1 MSKLRQHG
9 LTMIEV
15 ALAVMISTLVMT
27 AVWLQLQ
34 DMIKFY
40 LSRNTAYTIN
50 ARFDHVID
58 DIKSSCLISA
68 NSTYCDKS
76 KQISKIEMENSS
88 GGVFGELNV
97 NIQPDSNKTI
107 KKFDIRIT
115 YNIKGS
121 ILQHLDRRTV
131 RNNTAFYYVAYCDVI
146 KSQKNEDRICKST
159 NKKSYYYSPLMPW
172 SVASDKLDWLNKSSD
187 DYLIFHYVL
196 SL

>member
-34 DMIKFY
+34 DIIKFY

-58 DIKSSCLISA
+58 DIKSSCLIIA
-68 NSTYCDKS
+68 NSTSCDKS
-76 KQISKIEMENSS
+76 KQIRKIEMENSS
-88 GGVFGELNV
+88 GGGFGELNV
-97 NIQPDSNKTI
+97 NIQPDNKT
-107 KKFDIRIT
+107 KKFDIWIT

-146 KSQKNEDRICKST
+146 KNQKNEDGICKST
-159 NKKSYYYSPLMPW
+159 NKNSYYYSPVMPW
-172 SVASDKLDWLNKSSD
+172 SVSSDQLDWLNKTSD

>member
-1 MSKLRQHG
+1 MSKFRQHG
-9 LTMIEV
+9 LTMIAV

-34 DMIKFY
+34 DIIKFY

-58 DIKSSCLISA
+58 DIKSSCLIIA
-68 NSTYCDKS
+68 NSTSCDKS
-76 KQISKIEMENSS
+76 KQIRKIEMENSS

-97 NIQPDSNKTI
+97 NIQPDNKT
-107 KKFDIRIT
+107 KKFDIWIT

-146 KSQKNEDRICKST
+146 KNQKNEDGICKST
-159 NKKSYYYSPLMPW
+159 NKNSYYYSPVMPW
-172 SVASDKLDWLNKSSD
+172 SVSSDQLDWLNKTSD

>member
-97 NIQPDSNKTI
+97 NNQPDSNKTI
-107 KKFDIRIT
+107 KKFDIWIT

>member
-34 DMIKFY
+34 DIIKFY

-58 DIKSSCLISA
+58 DIKSSCLIIA
-68 NSTYCDKS
+68 NSTSCDKS
-76 KQISKIEMENSS
+76 KQIRKIEMENSS

-97 NIQPDSNKTI
+97 NIQPDNKT
-107 KKFDIRIT
+107 KKFDIWIT
-115 YNIKGS
+115 YNIKDS

-146 KSQKNEDRICKST
+146 KNQKNEDGICKST
-159 NKKSYYYSPLMPW
+159 NKNSYYYSPVMPW
-172 SVASDKLDWLNKSSD
+172 SVASDQLDWLNKTSD

>member
-1 MSKLRQHG
+1 MSNLRQNG
-9 LTMIEV
+9 LTLIEV

-50 ARFDHVID
+50 ARFDHVVD
-58 DIKSSCLISA
+58 DIKSSCLIKTS
-68 NSTYCDKS
+68 NTSCEKD
-76 KQISKIEMENSS
+76 KQIKKIEMENSS
-88 GGVFGELNV
+88 GGMFGELNV
-97 NIQPDSNKTI
+97 KIQEDTKAI
-107 KKFDIRIT
+107 DKKFDIWIT

-121 ILQHLDRRTV
+121 VLQHIDRRMV

-146 KSQKNEDRICKST
+146 YDQNNEDKVCKKT
-159 NKKSYYYSPLMPW
+159 NKSSYYYSPVMPW
-172 SVASDKLDWLNKSSD
+172 SVSKLDWLNKPYD
-187 DYLIFHYVL
+187 DHLIFHYVL

>member
-34 DMIKFY
+34 DIIKFY

-58 DIKSSCLISA
+58 DIKSSCLIIA
-68 NSTYCDKS
+68 NSTSCDKS
-76 KQISKIEMENSS
+76 KQIRKIEMENSS

-97 NIQPDSNKTI
+97 NIQPDNKT
-107 KKFDIRIT
+107 KKFDIWIT

-146 KSQKNEDRICKST
+146 KNQKNEDGICKST
-159 NKKSYYYSPLMPW
+159 NKNSYYYSPVMPW
-172 SVASDKLDWLNKSSD
+172 SVSSDQLDWLNKTSD

>member
-34 DMIKFY
+34 DIIKFY

-58 DIKSSCLISA
+58 DIKSSCLIIA
-68 NSTYCDKS
+68 NSSCDES
-76 KQISKIEMENSS
+76 KQIKKIEMENSS

-97 NIQPDSNKTI
+97 NIQPDNKT
-107 KKFDIRIT
+107 KKFDIWIT

-146 KSQKNEDRICKST
+146 KNQKNEDGICKST
-159 NKKSYYYSPLMPW
+159 NKKSYYYSPVMPW
-172 SVASDKLDWLNKSSD
+172 SVSSDQLDWLNKTSD

>member
-34 DMIKFY
+34 DIIKFY

-58 DIKSSCLISA
+58 DIKSSCLIIA
-68 NSTYCDKS
+68 NSSCDES
-76 KQISKIEMENSS
+76 KQIKKIEMENSS

-97 NIQPDSNKTI
+97 NIQPDNKT
-107 KKFDIRIT
+107 KKFDIWIT

-146 KSQKNEDRICKST
+146 KNQKNEDGICKST
-159 NKKSYYYSPLMPW
+159 NKNSYYYSPVMPW
-172 SVASDKLDWLNKSSD
+172 SVSSDQLDWLNKTSD

>member
-34 DMIKFY
+34 DIIKFY

-58 DIKSSCLISA
+58 DIKSSCLIIA
-68 NSTYCDKS
+68 NSTSCDKS
-76 KQISKIEMENSS
+76 KQIRKIEMENSS

-97 NIQPDSNKTI
+97 NIQPDNKT
-107 KKFDIRIT
+107 KKFDIWIT

-146 KSQKNEDRICKST
+146 KNQKNEDGICK
-159 NKKSYYYSPLMPW
+159 
-172 SVASDKLDWLNKSSD
+172 
-187 DYLIFHYVL
+187 
-196 SL
+196 

>member
-1 MSKLRQHG
+1 
-9 LTMIEV
+9 MIEV

-34 DMIKFY
+34 DIIKFY

-58 DIKSSCLISA
+58 DIKSSCLIIA
-68 NSTYCDKS
+68 NSTSCDES
-76 KQISKIEMENSS
+76 KQIRKIEMENSS
-88 GGVFGELNV
+88 GGGFGELNV
-97 NIQPDSNKTI
+97 NIQPDNKT
-107 KKFDIRIT
+107 KKFDIWIT

-146 KSQKNEDRICKST
+146 KNQKNEDGICKST
-159 NKKSYYYSPLMPW
+159 NKNSYYYSPVMPW
-172 SVASDKLDWLNKSSD
+172 SVSSDQLDWLNKTSD

>member
-1 MSKLRQHG
+1 MSNLRQNG
-9 LTMIEV
+9 LTLIEV

-50 ARFDHVID
+50 TRFDHVID
-58 DIKSSCLISA
+58 DIKSSCLIKTS
-68 NSTYCDKS
+68 NTSCEKD
-76 KQISKIEMENSS
+76 KQIKKIEMENSS
-88 GGVFGELNV
+88 GGMFGELNV
-97 NIQPDSNKTI
+97 KILEDTKAI
-107 KKFDIRIT
+107 DKKFDIWIT

-121 ILQHLDRRTV
+121 ILQHIDRRTV
-131 RNNTAFYYVAYCDVI
+131 RNNTAFYYIAYCDVI
-146 KSQKNEDRICKST
+146 NGRNNEDKICKGT
-159 NKKSYYYSPLMPW
+159 NKSSYYYSPVMPW
-172 SVASDKLDWLNKSSD
+172 SVSKLNWLNKPHD

>member
-58 DIKSSCLISA
+58 DIKSSCLIIA
-68 NSTYCDKS
+68 NSTSCDKN

-97 NIQPDSNKTI
+97 NIQQDSKKP
-107 KKFDIRIT
+107 KKFDIWIT

-131 RNNTAFYYVAYCDVI
+131 RNNTAFYYVAYCDV
-146 KSQKNEDRICKST
+146 KNNQKNEDRICKSI
-159 NKKSYYYSPLMPW
+159 NKNSYYYSPVMPW
-172 SVASDKLDWLNKSSD
+172 SVASDQLGWLNKSSD